1 MSKKKR
7 IRRDVDKYFRSGRYW
22 ELLRLLESEGLVSAN
37 ATEYRESWKAV
48 IRNAL
53 KHAPAFDEF
62 RSEVG
67 TLKSLPDDPGFR
79 FLMRLRGYIEGRNTA
94 EDLLELKGLPPDAER
109 IRSNFADFVSSRPT
123 SDKLITALQ
132 KFLLEPDKITRRHY
146 EQVAS
151 MLPGALRKSAIEL
164 GELISRAR
172 HFNHKTVASGGWDAI
187 NISDLDELDS
197 SLLMY
202 TDIMPTGLR
211 EVLLHPFVHNLAL
224 MCRRLAPE
232 ALMNQ
237 ASQLVGSMPFLLPRL
252 AGEKLDEV
260 ERKLSINCMLSM
272 DGNYEDLHDD
282 LARKAESLSI
292 EEKLALLSDLRLK
305 IRSSQSGEP
314 DLDFPDIFDDEDEW
328 DDDDFPEEQNQH
340 MPQLTGELLFLY
352 GRILSDISGRLPGLS
367 PREKKELV
375 RVMEPILLQDL
386 EFTRSSIPSAQD
398 LMDFLDAVLKANCA
412 GVRMGL
418 VTVLICSHYRN
429 GGLRKRAEEYI
440 DQLSAPTQHDMEWL
454 ATEWTEY
461 YYPKVR
467 SLKPLLAR
475 YGQDER
481 LLGVFATQICSRLE
495 FSLCEPLILADFPL
509 TKLAD
514 GKPAKPREPGIVR
527 LELDALTEYKL
538 LDLVR
543 QYLLC
548 HPDDRFTVEG
558 YLCWLNAIRT
568 YRPAEVWQFALE
580 ELRRGGRVGKSED
593 DFFPLESL
601 ERMIAE
607 KFEAV
612 ILFMTEHSDELATLP
627 IGTVGPLIDELLG
640 HSRIRPKHLSFL
652 IRLEKVLAGR
662 IEAGDTGAQ
671 PAMDKIRRLMLKLA
685 RNGPKSTS
693 KRKRGR

>member
-1 MSKKKR
+1 VSKKKR
-7 IRRDVDKYFRSGRYW
+7 IRRDIDKYFRSGRYW

-37 ATEYRESWKAV
+37 TTEYRESWKAV

-62 RSEVG
+62 RSEVE

-79 FLMRLRGYIEGRNTA
+79 FLMRLRGYIEGRNSA
-94 EDLLELKGLPPDAER
+94 EDLLEFKGLPPDAER

-132 KFLLEPDKITRRHY
+132 KFLMEPDKITRRHY
-146 EQVAS
+146 EQVAG
-151 MLPGALRKSAIEL
+151 MLPGALRESAIEL

-187 NISDLDELDS
+187 HISDLNELDS

-202 TDIMPTGLR
+202 TGIMPTGLR
-211 EVLLHPFVHNLAL
+211 EVLLHPFVHNVAL

-237 ASQLVGSMPFLLPRL
+237 ASQLVGSISFLLPRL

-272 DGNYEDLHDD
+272 DGNYEDRQDD
-282 LARKAESLSI
+282 LARQAESLSI
-292 EEKLALLSDLRLK
+292 EEKLVLLSGLRLK
-305 IRSSQSGEP
+305 IRSGQSGEP

-328 DDDDFPEEQNQH
+328 DDDDFTEEQNQRL
-340 MPQLTGELLFLY
+340 PQLTGELLFLY
-352 GRILSDISGRLPGLS
+352 RRILSDISGRLPGLS

-386 EFTRSSIPSAQD
+386 EFTRNSIRSAQD

-418 VTVLICSHYRN
+418 LTVLICSHYRN

-475 YGQDER
+475 YEQNER
-481 LLGVFATQICSRLE
+481 LLGIFGTQICSRLE
-495 FSLCEPLILADFPL
+495 FSLCEPLILSDSPIL
-509 TKLAD
+509 RLA
-514 GKPAKPREPGIVR
+514 GRKINKPREPDIVR
-527 LELDALTEYKL
+527 RELDALAEYKL

-543 QYLLC
+543 NYLRC
-548 HPDDRFTVEG
+548 HPEDRFTVDG
-558 YLCWLNAIRT
+558 HLCWLNALRSS
-568 YRPAEVWQFALE
+568 RPAEVWQFALD
-580 ELRRGGRVGKSED
+580 ELRGGGRVGKRED

-601 ERMIAE
+601 DRMITE

-627 IGTVGPLIDELLG
+627 MDTLDPLLNELLA
-640 HSRIRPKHLSFL
+640 HPRIRPNHAPFL
-652 IRLEKVLAGR
+652 IRLEKVLAGKV
-662 IEAGDTGAQ
+662 EAGDTGAR
-671 PAMDKIRRLMLKLA
+671 PAMDKIRRAMQKLVKS
-685 RNGPKSTS
+685 GPKSTS
-693 KRKRGR
+693 KRKHRR